1 MMSVKEKVLEKL
13 LMLSEVQQWESVLQ
27 FLELLA
33 LPQLTG
39 LTNPL
44 PSFSIDLLEH
54 HRSRKKKSLDIIC
67 QLYFTKC

>member
-1 MMSVKEKVLEKL
+1 MSVKEKVLEKL

-39 LTNPL
+39 LT
-44 PSFSIDLLEH
+44 
-54 HRSRKKKSLDIIC
+54 
-67 QLYFTKC
+67 